1 MTNESQQ
8 QREQANSS
16 VAKQPQPSGQAAAT
30 SGLNKSA
37 NPD

>member
-16 VAKQPQPSGQAAAT
+16 VAKQPQPSSQATAN
-30 SGLNKSA
+30 SILNKSA